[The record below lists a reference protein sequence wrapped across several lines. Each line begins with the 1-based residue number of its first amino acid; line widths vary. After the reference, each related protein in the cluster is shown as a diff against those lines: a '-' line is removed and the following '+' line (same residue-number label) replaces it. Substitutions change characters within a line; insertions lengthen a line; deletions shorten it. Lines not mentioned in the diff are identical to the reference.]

1 MAFWACPSLLKKLRK
16 SQCSRCIIL
25 LLCWQS
31 LDVQAVGVLDTPT
44 AAFGPLP
51 ITSWKARRDQ
61 AIVKQGFDYSCG
73 AAALATILHLYG
85 KQATELELLQA
96 MDIQDRMI
104 SLEDMARVL
113 PSFGFKARGL
123 AVSFEQ
129 LSQLQVPVIAYLRL
143 AGKTHFTVL
152 LGTSKDFVWLGDPS
166 WGNRL
171 LSKAHFLKLWQT
183 PSSPT
188 GGKILVVLPTGSQ
201 KLGRE
206 SLRMPASDGLS
217 IQWVTKRWWLE

>member
-1 MAFWACPSLLKKLRK
+1 MAFWACPPLLK
-16 SQCSRCIIL
+16 QSRILVL

-31 LDVQAVGVLDTPT
+31 WDVHAIGILDTPT
-44 AAFGPLP
+44 AFGLLP

-96 MDIQDRMI
+96 MDIQDGLT
-104 SLEDMARVL
+104 SFEEMARVL
-113 PSFGFKARGL
+113 PSLGFKAQGL

-152 LGTSKDFVWLGDPS
+152 LGTSKDFVWLGDPF
-166 WGNRL
+166 WGNHL
-171 LSKAHFLKLWQT
+171 LSKTHF
-183 PSSPT
+183 
-188 GGKILVVLPTGSQ
+188 
-201 KLGRE
+201 
-206 SLRMPASDGLS
+206 
-217 IQWVTKRWWLE
+217 